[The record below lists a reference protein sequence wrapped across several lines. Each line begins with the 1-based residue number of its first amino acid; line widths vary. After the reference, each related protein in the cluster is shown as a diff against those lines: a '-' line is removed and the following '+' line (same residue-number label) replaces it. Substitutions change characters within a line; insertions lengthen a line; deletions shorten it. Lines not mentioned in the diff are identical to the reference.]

1 MNMKT
6 VITLSLN
13 GKAYTFEDPGH
24 ARLRAYLDEAEQALA
39 QDPDRAE
46 ILVDLEQAIGE
57 RCAKTLSAHKDV
69 VSAAELEQILAEMGP
84 VQAAEA
90 QNATSTP
97 SGAVPKKLYQIRE
110 GAMIAGVCNGIAAYL
125 GLDVTVVRVA
135 CVILTFLTGG
145 FWILLY
151 LVIMILVPTADTFE
165 QRAAA
170 SGRPFNAQQL
180 MERAKLKYAEFRA
193 RRSTT

>member
-90 QNATSTP
+90 QGATSVP

-151 LVIMILVPTADTFE
+151 LVIMILVPSADTFE

-170 SGRPFNAQQL
+170 RGVPFNAQQL
-180 MERAKLKYAEFRA
+180 MERAKLRYAEFRA

>member
-1 MNMKT
+1 MKT
-6 VITLSLN
+6 VMTLSLN
-13 GKAYTFEDPGH
+13 GKAFTVEDPGH
-24 ARLRAYLDEAEQALA
+24 ARLRGYLDEAEKALA

-46 ILVDLEQAIGE
+46 ILTDLEQAIGE
-57 RCAKTLSAHKDV
+57 KCAETLSAHKDV
-69 VSAAELEQILAEMGP
+69 VSAAEIAQILAGMGP

-90 QNATSTP
+90 QHTASMP

-125 GLDVTVVRVA
+125 GLDVTVVRIAFV
-135 CVILTFLTGG
+135 VLTFLTGG

-151 LVIMILVPTADTFE
+151 LVMWLLVPTADTFE

-170 SGRPFNAQQL
+170 RGVPFNAQQL

>member
-1 MNMKT
+1 MQT

-13 GKAYTFEDPGH
+13 GKAYKLEEPAH
-24 ARLRAYLDEAEQALA
+24 ARLRAYLDEAARTLA

-46 ILVDLEQAIGE
+46 ILADLEQAIGE
-57 RCAKTLSAHKDV
+57 KCAKTLDAHKDV
-69 VSAAELEQILAEMGP
+69 VNAVEIEMIIAEMGP
-84 VQAAEA
+84 VQATE
-90 QNATSTP
+90 SP
-97 SGAVPKKLYQIRE
+97 SAAPSPAGSVPRKLYQIDE

-125 GLDVTVVRVA
+125 NVDVTIVRVA
-135 CVILTFLTGG
+135 FVVLTFLTGG

-151 LVIMILVPTADTFE
+151 LVMMLLVPSAKTFE

-170 SGRPFNAQQL
+170 RGVPFNAQQL

-193 RRSTT
+193 KRSTT

>member
-1 MNMKT
+1 MKT

-24 ARLRAYLDEAEQALA
+24 ARLRRYLDEAEQALA

-46 ILVDLEQAIGE
+46 ILMDLEQAIGE
-57 RCAKTLSAHKDV
+57 RCARTLDAHKDV
-69 VSAAELEQILAEMGP
+69 VSAAELEQILEEMGP

-90 QNATSTP
+90 QSDSSTP
-97 SGAVPKKLYQIRE
+97 SGAAPKKLYQIRE

-135 CVILTFLTGG
+135 FVVLTFLTGG

-151 LVIMILVPTADTFE
+151 LVIMLLVPSADTFE

-170 SGRPFNAQQL
+170 RGVPFNAQQL

>member
-1 MNMKT
+1 MKT

-13 GKAYTFEDPGH
+13 GKAYTLEDPGH
-24 ARLRAYLDEAEQALA
+24 ARLRRYLDEAEQALA

-46 ILVDLEQAIGE
+46 ILEDLEQAIGE
-57 RCAKTLSAHKDV
+57 KCAKTLDAHKDV
-69 VSAAELEQILAEMGP
+69 VSADEIAQIIDEMGP
-84 VQAAEA
+84 VRAAEEPSVD
-90 QNATSTP
+90 STP
-97 SGAVPKKLYQIRE
+97 SGTAPKKLYKIRE

-135 CVILTFLTGG
+135 FAVLTFLTGG

-151 LVIMILVPTADTFE
+151 LVIMILVPSADTFE

-170 SGRPFNAQQL
+170 RGVPFNAQQL
-180 MERAKLKYAEFRA
+180 MERAKLRYAEFRA